1 MGHAHRAWD
10 QELGEAVALK
20 VIRPEFAT
28 DANTDTR
35 FKRELSVARQVT
47 HKNVVRIHD
56 LGHVGNVKFIS
67 MSFIE
72 GADLATMIQ
81 GKRLP
86 LDLALGIVHQM
97 CEGLAARRTKPES
110 RIGTSSQRTS

>member
-1 MGHAHRAWD
+1 MGHVYQAWD

-20 VIRPEFAT
+20 VIRPEYAT
-28 DANTDTR
+28 DADADTR

-56 LGHVGNVKFIS
+56 LGQVGNVKFIS

-72 GADLATMIQ
+72 GVDLATMIPR
-81 GKRLP
+81 KRLP
-86 LDLALGIVHQM
+86 LDLALASCVR
-97 CEGLAARRTKPES
+97 CARASRRRTKPEW